1 MTIEKIT
8 LPIEYWNQSE
18 TKVLCPQDKNGR
30 VLECVYFSSVQFTG
44 YSKHY
49 PMPLMYSH
57 KDRKLRLPTIER
69 FMSLGRGTVYEETM
83 KYDMELCSSW
93 SGCHTPVFYFAYN
106 MANYFHFI
114 YDTLPYLYTY
124 FEEKKTCP
132 ELKLLV
138 SPAEGKDDLYP
149 FVWETLELLGI
160 TRDDVVFLRQD
171 VIYDYVLVGSSLTHG
186 GLSEKPPHR
195 FTFDIIGRLRGTYEG
210 PERVYISRRTWMHN
224 NLDNIGTNY
233 TERRRCMNEDQV
245 AQMFIDHGFEEVFC
259 ENLTMKEKIGIFSS
273 AKYVSG
279 PIGGGMA
286 NALFCPLETKVLSIN
301 SPLFFDV
308 NDRLKHAMEHTQLT
322 HFDHTS
328 FTDKKEE
335 VVDSVG
341 SLSISG
347 GMNSPWEVDLNKLSK
362 FLYTWIPQY

>member
-8 LPIEYWNQSE
+8 LPIEYWNQGE
-18 TKVLCPQDKNGR
+18 TKTLCSEDENGR
-30 VLECVYFSSVQFTG
+30 TLECAYFSSVQFTG
-44 YSKHY
+44 HSKYY

-57 KDRKLRLPTIER
+57 RDRRLCLPTIER
-69 FMSLGRGTVYEETM
+69 FMSLGRGTVYEESM
-83 KYDMELCSSW
+83 KYDMKLCSFRSRYDI
-93 SGCHTPVFYFAYN
+93 PVFYFAYN

-124 FEEKKTCP
+124 FEEKKIHP

-149 FVWETLELLGI
+149 FVWETFELMGI
-160 TRDDVVFLRQD
+160 NRSDVVFLEQD

-186 GLSEKPPHR
+186 GLSEKPPHK
-195 FTFDIIGRLRGTYEG
+195 FTFDIINRLRGTYKG
-210 PERVYISRRTWMHN
+210 PERVYISRRTWVHN

-233 TERRRCMNEDQV
+233 TERRKCINEDQV
-245 AQMFIDHGFEEVFC
+245 AQLFKLYGFQEVFC
-259 ENLTMKEKIGIFSS
+259 ENLTMEEKIGIFSS
-273 AKYVSG
+273 AKYVAG

-286 NALFCPLETKVLSIN
+286 NTLFCPKETKVLSIN
-301 SPLFFDV
+301 SPLFFEV
-308 NDRLKHAMEHTQLT
+308 NDRLRHAMEHTQLT
-322 HFDHTS
+322 HFDDTM

-335 VVDSVG
+335 TVDSVG

-362 FLYTWIPQY
+362 FLDTWIQS